1 MKIKLLTTS
10 LIIFFCFSSTV
21 SFSQQNKFEFEKIN
35 IADFKNILTKD
46 SSAVA
51 EVIAD
56 VGRTRF
62 EYGPKGFY
70 LIFERK
76 TRIHILKQEGTSH
89 ATIEIPLYKSKTDR
103 EQVASFKGYT
113 YNLENNEIVKTKV
126 KSEDIFLQEQ
136 SENWNV
142 QKVAMPAVKANS
154 IIEFEYEVHSDFTF
168 NLQSWTFQSDIPI
181 NWSEYNVKIPEYF
194 VYKTISQGYL
204 PFTINEK
211 TRSQQNFSVHYEAQL
226 GVGLNSER
234 QPGHTEVYKVDAD
247 NYRWVSTNVP
257 AMKPEPFITTT
268 DNYISKIEFEL
279 SLVKMPGE
287 LDRTV
292 MDTWETLNT
301 KLLENESFG
310 LLVKRGGFIS
320 DQLPAITA
328 KAGSSVEKVNAIYDH
343 VKYRMKW
350 NGDNGVFANNN
361 PKKVYE
367 ERVGSSADINLM
379 LVAILKEAGFN
390 AEPVILSTRSHGL
403 VQEIYPLLS
412 KFNYVVALVRIDA
425 ENYLLDASSKYV
437 PFNTLPERCLNG
449 KGRIISKTFP
459 GWVSLLNKE
468 YKNSYT
474 VVDLNLAEEG
484 SLKGKCTITSSGL
497 DANSRRNTFANKNEK
512 EYIEDFTSGH
522 QNWSVTEFHISNV
535 DTLTKPLTEEYTLD
549 IPDEVQVAG
558 DKMYLNIMAG
568 FGEKNNPFKL
578 EKRLYPVDFSSPV
591 KENYIIKITIP
602 AGWVVEELP
611 KMAMVALPDNAG
623 NYKCLIEEK
632 NGTIQVISNLRINKT
647 FFLPNEYEQL
657 KEFFRLMVVKQAE
670 QIVLKKA

>member
-1 MKIKLLTTS
+1 MKINFLPAAL
-10 LIIFFCFSSTV
+10 IFFICLSSVV
-21 SFSQQNKFEFEKIN
+21 SFSQQKEFEFEKIN
-35 IADFKNILTKD
+35 IADFKNILTRD
-46 SSAVA
+46 STAAA

-56 VGRTRF
+56 VGHTRF

-76 TRIHILKQEGTSH
+76 TRIHILKQEGTTY
-89 ATIEIPLYKSKTDR
+89 ATIEIPLYKRKSDK

-113 YNLENNEIVKTKV
+113 YNLENGEIVKIKTRK
-126 KSEDIFLQEQ
+126 EDMFLQEQ
-136 SENWNV
+136 SENWDV
-142 QKVAMPAVKANS
+142 QKIAMPSAKANS

-168 NLQSWTFQSDIPI
+168 NLQSWAFQSDIPI

-194 VYKTISQGYL
+194 VYKTISQGYF

-211 TRSQQNFSVHYEAQL
+211 TRSQQNFSVRYESQL

-268 DNYISKIEFEL
+268 NNYISKIEFEL
-279 SLVKMPGE
+279 SVVKMPGE

-301 KLLENESFG
+301 KLLENENFG

-320 DQLPAITA
+320 DRLPSITE
-328 KAGSSVEKVNAIYDH
+328 KAGNSVEKINAIYDH
-343 VKYRMKW
+343 VKSRMKW
-350 NGDNGVFANNN
+350 NGENGVFANNN

-367 ERVGSSADINLM
+367 ERTGSVADINLM
-379 LVAILKEAGFN
+379 LVSVLKEAGFN
-390 AEPVILSTRSHGL
+390 AEPVILSTRTHGL
-403 VQEIYPLLS
+403 VQEIYPILS

-425 ENYLLDASSKYV
+425 DNYLLDASSKYV

-449 KGRIISKTFP
+449 KGRIISKSIP

-468 YKNSYT
+468 NKNKFT
-474 VVDLNLAEEG
+474 LVDINLADDG

-497 DANSRRNTFANKNEK
+497 DANSRRNTYANKNEK

-522 QNWSVTEFHISNV
+522 QNWSVTEFHISNL
-535 DTLTKPLTEEYTLD
+535 DTLTKPLTEIYTLD
-549 IPDEVQVAG
+549 IPDEAQAAG

-578 EKRLYPVDFSSPV
+578 EKRLYPVDFSSPI
-591 KENYIIKITIP
+591 KENFIIKINLP

-611 KMAMVALPDNAG
+611 KMASVSLPDNIG
-623 NYKCLIEEK
+623 SYKCILEEK
-632 NGTIQVISNLRINKT
+632 AGTIQIMSNLRINKT
-647 FFLPNEYEQL
+647 FFMPEEYEQL
-657 KEFFRLMVVKQAE
+657 KEFFRLMVAKQAE